1 MVNQIDVNIVIHIC
15 ILFITFDYQK
25 QILYSQHTGDFRTLN
40 FNLSQER
47 VHLHHNQKSE

>member
-15 ILFITFDYQK
+15 ILFGTFNYQK

-40 FNLSQER
+40 FNISQER
-47 VHLHHNQKSE
+47 VNLHHNQKSE